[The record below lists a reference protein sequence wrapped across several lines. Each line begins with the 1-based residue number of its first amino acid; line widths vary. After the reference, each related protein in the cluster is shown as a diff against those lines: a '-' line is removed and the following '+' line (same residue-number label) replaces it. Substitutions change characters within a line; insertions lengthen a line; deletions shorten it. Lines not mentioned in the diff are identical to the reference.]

1 MTQQINLMLTEE
13 LRMQLLKHKDCGE
26 SFDAFALTGDL
37 IMTSCAKCNTKE
49 FIELSF
55 HPTETE
61 GYDILTI

>member
-1 MTQQINLMLTEE
+1 MPQAINLKLSPE
-13 LRMQLLKHKDCGE
+13 LEAKLLKHKDCGD

-37 IMTSCAKCNTKE
+37 ICATCKRCNTSE

-61 GYDILTI
+61 GYDILTL